1 MNEIAKTD
9 PIGIIERAQTQER
22 ATQFMA
28 ALVKAQRD
36 MAPIARDM
44 DNPSTKSRYASLA
57 AVDRAIRPAYTA
69 AGLAPTFDTRP

>member
-1 MNEIAKTD
+1 MQKGVDKMNDLTKAD

-36 MAPIARDM
+36 WR
-44 DNPSTKSRYASLA
+44 T
-57 AVDRAIRPAYTA
+57 
-69 AGLAPTFDTRP
+69 